1 VILQLVGAM
10 VKMKILND
18 IYLVASGNQGF
29 GISNGY
35 DCSVYLLD
43 GKDDVVLIDS
53 GSGLDQQLM
62 LSNIQAEGINPDRIT
77 KILLT
82 HAHADH
88 SGGTFRLVERLH
100 CQVLLHQAEANALEL
115 GDEVALALEPARKR
129 GYYPSDY
136 RLSPTHVDI
145 RLEDGNVIQ
154 VGKYTLHEYYTPG
167 HSLGSV
173 CYLLVGHE
181 RRVLFSGD
189 SFFLGGKI
197 NLLNC
202 VGSSLAD
209 YREHSRKLSG
219 LDLDALMPGHFGFTL
234 SNAQRHVDQAIT
246 ALEDLLVPPMAL

>member
-1 VILQLVGAM
+1 
-10 VKMKILND
+10 MKLLKD
-18 IYLVASGNQGF
+18 IYLVGSGNQGF

-35 DCSVYLLD
+35 DCSMYLID
-43 GKDDVVLIDS
+43 CGDNAILIDS
-53 GSGLDQQLM
+53 GAGIDQKTILA
-62 LSNIQAEGINPDRIT
+62 NIQAEGINPDIIT

-88 SGGTFRLVERLH
+88 SGGASGFVDRLH
-100 CQVLLHQAEANALEL
+100 CQVFLHQAEADALEH
-115 GDEVALALEPARKR
+115 GDEDALSLAPAKRR

-136 RLSPTHVDI
+136 RLKPTHVDN
-145 RLEDGNVIQ
+145 RLGDGNVIDA
-154 VGKYTLHEYYTPG
+154 GKYKIRVYYTPG
-167 HSLGSV
+167 HSRGSV
-173 CYLLVGHE
+173 CYLLEGHE

-202 VGSSLAD
+202 AGSSLDD

-219 LDLDALMPGHFGFTL
+219 LSVDALMPGHFAFTL
-234 SNAQRHVDQAIT
+234 SNAQHHLEQAIT